1 MGTSMNT
8 VLPGSISPVNL
19 PSKFNE
25 FFAEKI
31 ETIRNNLDST
41 PRRADSVVFSGI
53 LLETLHAVSSG
64 HVMQIILKMPKKS
77 CDLDPIPSPLF
88 LDCLDGLVPVI
99 TDIINTSLIS
109 GVVPQYF
116 KHALVKPL
124 LKKSNLDPEF
134 LKSYRPVSNLPFLS
148 KVLERVVLTQL
159 MTHLE
164 THNLL
169 EPFLSAY
176 RKCHSTETALLRV
189 VNDLLQASDD
199 GHGSFLSM
207 LDLSAAFDTIDHVIL
222 SQRLSSTFGCTG
234 TVLGWFESYLSNRT
248 QSVFVNDVQS
258 APSTLK
264 YGVPQGSVL
273 GSILFTMYTQPVGS
287 VIQQLG
293 TTYLFF
299 FFFFLLMIR
308 SYMIQL
314 HLQSFLAWLET

>member
-1 MGTSMNT
+1 MSSSMNT
-8 VLPGSISPVNL
+8 VLPGNISPVNL

-25 FFAEKI
+25 FFAEKT
-31 ETIRNNLDST
+31 ETIRSKLDST
-41 PRRADSVVFSGI
+41 PPRADSVVFVLFFRFFSSGI
-53 LLETLHAVSSG
+53 PLETFHAVSSE
-64 HVMQIILKMPKKS
+64 HVKKIILKMPKKS

-88 LDCLDGLVPVI
+88 LDCLDELIPVI
-99 TDIINTSLIS
+99 TDINTSLIS
-109 GVVPQYF
+109 GVVPQCF

-124 LKKSNLDPEF
+124 LKKSNLDPEL
-134 LKSYRPVSNLPFLS
+134 LKNYRQVSNLPFLS

-164 THNLL
+164 TRNLH
-169 EPFLSAY
+169 EPFQSAY

-199 GHGSFLSM
+199 GYVSILSL

-248 QSVFVNDVQS
+248 QSVFVNDIQS
-258 APSTLK
+258 APSNLK

-273 GSILFTMYTQPVGS
+273 GPILFTMYTQPTPS
-287 VIQQLG
+287 LWA
-293 TTYLFF
+293 
-299 FFFFLLMIR
+299 LL
-308 SYMIQL
+308 S
-314 HLQSFLAWLET
+314 SS

>member
-1 MGTSMNT
+1 M
-8 VLPGSISPVNL
+8 
-19 PSKFNE
+19 
-25 FFAEKI
+25 
-31 ETIRNNLDST
+31 
-41 PRRADSVVFSGI
+41 
-53 LLETLHAVSSG
+53 
-64 HVMQIILKMPKKS
+64 
-77 CDLDPIPSPLF
+77 
-88 LDCLDGLVPVI
+88 
-99 TDIINTSLIS
+99 
-109 GVVPQYF
+109 
-116 KHALVKPL
+116 
-124 LKKSNLDPEF
+124 
-134 LKSYRPVSNLPFLS
+134 SNLPFLS

-169 EPFLSAY
+169 ERFQSAY

-199 GHGSFLSM
+199 GHVSILSL

-273 GSILFTMYTQPVGS
+273 GPILFTMYTQPLGS

-293 TTYLFF
+293 TTYHFF
-299 FFFFLLMIR
+299 ADD
-308 SYMIQL
+308 SQL
-314 HLQSFLAWLET
+314 HDSAAPSDFPNLVRDIASCIEEVEVWIKGNKLKLKMSSDKTKLISTGSNSKLK

>member
-1 MGTSMNT
+1 
-8 VLPGSISPVNL
+8 
-19 PSKFNE
+19 
-25 FFAEKI
+25 
-31 ETIRNNLDST
+31 
-41 PRRADSVVFSGI
+41 
-53 LLETLHAVSSG
+53 
-64 HVMQIILKMPKKS
+64 MPKKS

-88 LDCLDGLVPVI
+88 HDCLDELVPVI

-109 GVVPQYF
+109 GVVPQCF

-124 LKKSNLDPEF
+124 LKESNLDTEL

-176 RKCHSTETALLRV
+176 RKCHSTETALLRL

-199 GHGSFLSM
+199 GHGSFLSL
-207 LDLSAAFDTIDHVIL
+207 LDLSAAFDTIHYVIL

-234 TVLGWFESYLSNRT
+234 TVLGWFESSLSNRT

-258 APSTLK
+258 ALSTLK

-273 GSILFTMYTQPVGS
+273 GPILFTMYTPPVGS
-287 VIQQLG
+287 VIIQQLG

-299 FFFFLLMIR
+299 SSFFFFLLMIR
-308 SYMIQL
+308 NYMIQL